1 MHLHDR
7 CVLVL
12 LQKIA
17 IVPEDVSLLMTS
29 FTNTLSSLSV
39 KQGKYGLCIG
49 KAREGLETQ
58 GDEKGL

>member
-1 MHLHDR
+1 M
-7 CVLVL
+7 L
-12 LQKIA
+12 LQKVA

-58 GDEKGL
+58 DDEKGL